1 MLGEFFISTVDAIAG
16 LAAEFN
22 LPPGSRVDLRVG
34 ASQRDD
40 VTVLFFRLP
49 SETFAQPPQ
58 NKFDTPWPGIG
69 NGFARIPVDADLF
82 VLGSDAPA
90 VATFSRIVEKTFQF
104 FFFFND

>member
-1 MLGEFFISTVDAIAG
+1 MDAIAG

-22 LPPGSRVDLRVG
+22 LPARFQGDLRVG

-49 SETFAQPPQ
+49 SETFDQLPQ
-58 NKFDTPWPGIG
+58 NKFDAPWPEIG
-69 NGFARIPVDADLF
+69 NGFAGAPVDADLF
-82 VLGSDAPA
+82 VLGTDAPT
-90 VATFSRIVEKTFQF
+90 VARFARIVEKSFQF